1 VCPDG
6 HIQILIARLVD
17 RFWSDSFTI
26 KRGADNS
33 CSDDKEHI
41 TNMARVR
48 AVEIRNFRSIKGLC
62 WVPSPGINCL
72 IGPGDSGKSTI
83 LDALDLCLGAR
94 RNATFTDADFHNLN
108 IDEPITIQITV
119 GELEDSQ
126 KNFESYG
133 LYLRGFNKDTGNVED
148 EPGANLE
155 TVLTIKL
162 EVQSDLEPSW
172 CLVSDRATAQGQSR
186 LLQWADRVKLAPT
199 RIGAVAHH
207 NLGWQRGSI
216 LNRVSTERADASSA
230 LAKAARDARAAFGQ
244 EAEAQLGATL
254 GIVAN
259 TARELGIPV
268 GPSVKAMLD
277 AHSVSF
283 VGGTISLHDDGGVPL
298 RGLGIGSTRLLIA
311 GLQRKAAERSTVI
324 LVDELEHGLEPH
336 RIIRFVNSLG
346 SKESEPP
353 LQVFATSH
361 SPVALSELSVSQLN
375 VVRRSAAQHQILR
388 SGTEDNIQGTV
399 RSYPGAFLAT
409 SIYVCE
415 GASEVGL
422 LRGIDQHLV
431 AMQGQTSLFAS
442 GAFLVDIGGAQKI
455 YRGADAFRKLGYR
468 VAVLRD
474 DDIQPTPEA
483 EQAFTAAGGRLF
495 VWHAGRTTED
505 ELFLSLSDEGV
516 RKLVTLAVDLHGEE
530 TVDSHIRSAD
540 KRFALASVADAITPD
555 LRIALGRAAKAKKSA
570 WFKSVTDMETVG
582 REIVGPDLPH
592 ADAFFSQTVA
602 SLIGWATHG

>member
-1 VCPDG
+1 
-6 HIQILIARLVD
+6 
-17 RFWSDSFTI
+17 
-26 KRGADNS
+26 
-33 CSDDKEHI
+33 
-41 TNMARVR
+41 MARVR
-48 AVEIRNFRSIKGLC
+48 VVEIRNFRSIKELS
-62 WVPSPGINCL
+62 WVPSAGINCL
-72 IGPGDSGKSTI
+72 VGPGDSGKSTI

-108 IDEPITIQITV
+108 VDEPITILVTV
-119 GELEDSQ
+119 GELEDTQ

-133 LYLRGFNKDTGNVED
+133 LYLRGFNKDTSEVED
-148 EPGANLE
+148 EPAAGLE

-186 LLQWADRVKLAPT
+186 LLPWADRVKLAPT

-207 NLGWQRGSI
+207 NLGWQRGSV

-244 EAEAQLGATL
+244 EAETQLGSTL

-311 GLQRKAAERSTVI
+311 GLQRKAAERSTII

-346 SKESEPP
+346 SKEREPP

-361 SPVALSELSVSQLN
+361 SPVALSELSVDQLN
-375 VVRRSAAQHQILR
+375 VVRRSAVRHQILR
-388 SGTEDNIQGTV
+388 SSAEDDIQGTV

-422 LRGIDQHLV
+422 LRGLDQHLV
-431 AMQGQTSLFAS
+431 AARGQTSLFAS

-455 YRGADAFRKLGYR
+455 YRGAEAFRKLGYR

-483 EQAFTAAGGRLF
+483 EQAFTAAGGQLF
-495 VWHAGRTTED
+495 VWRGGRTTED
-505 ELFLSLSDEGV
+505 ELFLSLSDAGV
-516 RKLVTLAVDLHGEE
+516 RKLVALAVDLHGDD

-540 KRFALASVADAITPD
+540 RRFALASVAGVISTD
-555 LRIALGRAAKAKKSA
+555 LRITLGKAAKGKKSA

-582 REIVGPDLPH
+582 REIVAPDLPQ
-592 ADAFFSQTVA
+592 ADATFVQTIA
-602 SLIGWATHG
+602 SLIGWASHG

>member
-1 VCPDG
+1 MGQHP
-6 HIQILIARLVD
+6 H
-17 RFWSDSFTI
+17 
-26 KRGADNS
+26 
-33 CSDDKEHI
+33 
-41 TNMARVR
+41 MARARV
-48 AVEIRNFRSIKGLC
+48 VEIRNFRSIKELT

-108 IDEPITIQITV
+108 VDEPITVLVTV

-126 KNFESYG
+126 KSFESYG
-133 LYLRGFNKDTGNVED
+133 LYLRGFNKETGEVED

-172 CLVSDRATAQGQSR
+172 CLVSDRATAQEQSR

-207 NLGWQRGSI
+207 NLGWQRGSV
-216 LNRVSTERADASSA
+216 LNRVSAERADASSA

-244 EAEAQLGATL
+244 EAEAQLGGTL

-277 AHSVSF
+277 AQSVSF

-311 GLQRKAAERSTVI
+311 GLQRKAAERSTII

-336 RIIRFVNSLG
+336 RIIRFINSLG
-346 SKESEPP
+346 SKEAEPP

-361 SPVALSELSVSQLN
+361 SPVALSELSVRQLN
-375 VVRRSAAQHQILR
+375 VVRRSAAQHRILR
-388 SGTEDNIQGTV
+388 PDAEDGIQGTV
-399 RSYPGAFLAT
+399 RSFPGAFLAA

-422 LRGIDQHLV
+422 LRGLDQHRV
-431 AMQGQTSLFAS
+431 AEHGQTSLFAS
-442 GAFLVDIGGAQKI
+442 GAFLVDGGGAQKI
-455 YRGADAFRKLGYR
+455 YKGAESFRRLGYR
-468 VAVLRD
+468 VAVVRD

-483 EQAFTAAGGRLF
+483 EQAFTTAGGQLFTWRL
-495 VWHAGRTTED
+495 GRTTED

-516 RKLVTLAVDLHGEE
+516 RQLVTLAVDLHGEE
-530 TVDSHIRSAD
+530 SVDSHIRSAD
-540 KRFALASVADAITPD
+540 NRFELSSVSATITPD
-555 LRIALGRAAKAKKSA
+555 LRISLGRAAKSKKSA

-582 REIVGPDLPH
+582 REIVGPDLPR
-592 ADAFFSQTVA
+592 ADAAFAQNIA
-602 SLIGWATHG
+602 SLLGWASHA

>member
-1 VCPDG
+1 
-6 HIQILIARLVD
+6 
-17 RFWSDSFTI
+17 
-26 KRGADNS
+26 
-33 CSDDKEHI
+33 
-41 TNMARVR
+41 MARVR
-48 AVEIRNFRSIKGLC
+48 VVEVRNFRSIKELK
-62 WVPSPGINCL
+62 WAPSPGINCL
-72 IGPGDSGKSTI
+72 VGPGDSGKSTI

-108 IDEPITIQITV
+108 IDEPISILVTV

-133 LYLRGFNKDTGNVED
+133 LYLRGFNKETGAVED
-148 EPGANLE
+148 EPGTGLE

-199 RIGAVAHH
+199 RVGAVAHH
-207 NLGWQRGSI
+207 NLGWQRGSV

-283 VGGTISLHDDGGVPL
+283 VGGTISLHDGGGVPL

-311 GLQRKAAERSTVI
+311 GLQRKAAERSTII

-336 RIIRFVNSLG
+336 RIIRFINSLG
-346 SKESEPP
+346 SKETEPP

-375 VVRRSAAQHQILR
+375 VVRRSAAQHRILR
-388 SGTEDNIQGTV
+388 SDAEDGIQGAV
-399 RSYPGAFLAT
+399 RSYPGAFLAA

-422 LRGIDQHLV
+422 LRGLDQHLV
-431 AMQGQTSLFAS
+431 AGAGKTSLFAS
-442 GAFLVDIGGAQKI
+442 GAFLVDGGGAQKI
-455 YRGADAFRKLGYR
+455 YKGAEAFRKLGYR

-474 DDIQPTPEA
+474 DDVQPTPET
-483 EQAFTAAGGRLF
+483 EQEFTTGGGGLF
-495 VWHAGRTTED
+495 TWRAGRTTED
-505 ELFLSLSDEGV
+505 ELFLSLSDQAV
-516 RKLVTLAVDLHGEE
+516 RRLVALAVDLHGEE
-530 TVDSHIRSAD
+530 SVDSHIRSAD
-540 KRFALASVADAITPD
+540 NRFDLSSVAGAITPD
-555 LRIALGRAAKAKKSA
+555 LRIALGKAAKGKKSA
-570 WFKSVTDMETVG
+570 WFKSVTDMETAG

-592 ADAFFSQTVA
+592 ADAAFAQTVV
-602 SLIGWATHG
+602 SLFGWAAHG